1 MAQDWTNGDG
11 LYIRFG
17 NLEGTLTEI
26 GEYGNYDPGSI
37 HMVQLDLD
45 GTAGGNLN
53 TLTKQV
59 HRAVNFPGANDQTF
73 YLYKAEVYVETAFD
87 STGEAATLTIGFDNE
102 DGTVFDADGV
112 DVTIAEAALAAGA
125 LITCDGALIETRL
138 INTQP
143 LNLTTTVG
151 TEVFTAGKGWVKLW
165 YFLVNT

>member
-1 MAQDWTNGDG
+1 MAQSWTNNDG

-17 NLEGTLTEI
+17 NLEGEVTEI

-87 STGEAATLTIGFDNE
+87 SAGEAATLTIGFDNL

-112 DVTIAEAALAAGA
+112 DVTIAEAALAAGV

-151 TEVFTAGKGWVKLW
+151 TEVFTSGKGWVKLW

>member
-1 MAQDWTNGDG
+1 MAQSWTNADG

-17 NLEGTLTEI
+17 NLEGTLTGV

-45 GTAGGNLN
+45 GTTGGNLN
-53 TLTKQV
+53 TTTKQV
-59 HRAVNFPGANDQTF
+59 YHSIIFPGANDQTF

-87 STGEAATLTIGFDNE
+87 SAGEAATLTIGFDNI

-112 DVTIAEAALAAGA
+112 DVAIAEAALSAGA
-125 LITCDGALIETRL
+125 LITCDGAMIETRPA
-138 INTQP
+138 NTQP

-151 TEVFTAGKGWVKLW
+151 TEAFTSGKGWVKLW
-165 YFLVNT
+165 YYLVNT